1 MLLFQCWLF
10 NKKTKRKMPFI
21 FLFFIIT
28 RYMHQS
34 KCPCT
39 IETDLTFNQT
49 LHYTTTYLTNTGY
62 LKQQWQ
68 HCYSWFFKQWKEIH
82 FHWITTC
89 YWIKVDFSNFL
100 SMKWSSFRSMG
111 NLCVSNEEWVLDQNV
126 QTTEHKLSDHKQM
139 ENHLFLQTTSEILFF
154 TQSIQIKFEK
164 EKKEEKKKNLSNHL
178 MFEDFLFVED
188 FDSDVITCLDI
199 TSELDLCKIALP

>member
-1 MLLFQCWLF
+1 
-10 NKKTKRKMPFI
+10 
-21 FLFFIIT
+21 
-28 RYMHQS
+28 
-34 KCPCT
+34 
-39 IETDLTFNQT
+39 
-49 LHYTTTYLTNTGY
+49 
-62 LKQQWQ
+62 
-68 HCYSWFFKQWKEIH
+68 
-82 FHWITTC
+82 
-89 YWIKVDFSNFL
+89 
-100 SMKWSSFRSMG
+100 MG